1 MDTIPERVEM
11 VLIHAG
17 GLSLREAAEE
27 YHRRH
32 PDQPIPHHRSIGRL
46 MERFKTAGSIHDKI
60 RSGRPRTATGDA
72 NTASVLAKL
81 VVSPSRSSREVAQE
95 CGTSQASVSRILSV
109 NHFHSYRMHFV
120 QELHG
125 DDTDMRVQFCE

>member
-1 MDTIPERVEM
+1 M

-32 PDQPIPHHRSIGRL
+32 PDQPTPHHGSIGRL
-46 MERFKTAGSIHDKI
+46 MERFKTAGSIHDKKK

-72 NTASVLAKL
+72 NAASVLAKL
-81 VVSPSRSSREVAQE
+81 VVSPSLSTREVAQE
-95 CGTSQASVSRILSV
+95 WGISQASVSRILSV

-120 QELHG
+120 QKLHG
-125 DDTDMRVQFCE
+125 DDTDKRVQFSE